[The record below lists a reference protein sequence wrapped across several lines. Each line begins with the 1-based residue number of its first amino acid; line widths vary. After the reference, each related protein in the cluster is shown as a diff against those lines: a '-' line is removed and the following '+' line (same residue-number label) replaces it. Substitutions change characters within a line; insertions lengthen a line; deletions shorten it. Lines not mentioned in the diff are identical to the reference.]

1 MTSHINLK
9 TSFLNITKNLKDLL
23 NSLWIPLQMT
33 NHYSPEQ
40 LFVFF
45 FALQFLLSNF
55 SIMSLQIGLNGIFEL
70 QII

>member
-40 LFVFF
+40 LSVFF
-45 FALQFLLSNF
+45 SLQFLLSIF
-55 SIMSLQIGLNGIFEL
+55 SIMSLQIGLNRIFEL